1 MPITSLTFL
10 VGTLAIAGVPL
21 LSGFYSKDAILAS
34 VLGFSWT
41 HRAHWILFILPAL
54 AAALTAFYMM
64 RLYLL
69 TFHTTARDEHVHE
82 HAHESPRMMWAPLVV
97 LATLS
102 ICIGWFGRLPERSSL
117 GNGQYEYKNG
127 RGLVGLIAEAQPRW
141 AISWQM
147 QEADRASLQQAE
159 GSPSHEVSKAEADAE
174 LAHEEHAFHTMAT
187 IIATCAMLAG
197 VFMAWLVYSRGVI
210 SPAKAAQVL
219 APVHKLLW
227 NKFYFDELYRATFVA
242 GVLMLASFGKW
253 FDRVVLDGLAD
264 GSARWMARLAF
275 FSGLTLDNRGV
286 DGLVNGAARLALA
299 GGNLA
304 RKGQTGRVRNY
315 ILALTTGGAVV
326 VVVFIWI
333 W

>member
-1 MPITSLTFL
+1 
-10 VGTLAIAGVPL
+10 

-34 VLGFSWT
+34 ALGFSWT
-41 HRAHWILFILPAL
+41 HPVHWILFLLPAL

-69 TFHTTARDEHVHE
+69 TFHTTAKDEHVHE
-82 HAHESPRMMWAPLVV
+82 RAHESPRVMWAPLVV

-102 ICIGWFGRLPERSSL
+102 VCIGWFGRAPERTPL
-117 GNGQYEYKNG
+117 GDGQYEYKNG
-127 RGLVGLIAEAQPRW
+127 RGLVGLIADAQPRW

-147 QEADRASLQQAE
+147 QEAGRAS
-159 GSPSHEVSKAEADAE
+159 SHEVAAAGGEAQSGHAE
-174 LAHEEHAFHTMAT
+174 HGFHTAAMV
-187 IIATCAMLAG
+187 IATCAMLAG
-197 VFMAWLVYSRGVI
+197 VLMAWLVYSRGVI
-210 SPAKAAQVL
+210 SPARAAQVL
-219 APVHKLLW
+219 APMHKLLW

-242 GVLMLASFGKW
+242 GILLLASFGKW
-253 FDRVVLDGLAD
+253 IDRVILDGLAD

-286 DGLVNGAARLALA
+286 DGLVNGAARLALI

-315 ILALTTGGAVV
+315 VLALTTGGVV
-326 VVVFIWI
+326 IVLVFVWI